1 MGHIYYEF
9 RVHLRYIEPEI
20 WRSFILPADASF
32 QDLHLAIQDAFGWQQ
47 AHLYEFM
54 RQFKRS
60 AQTIAGIPKEM
71 RTFGGS
77 AGTPDA
83 AEVGLWSYFDA
94 LPSCLYLY
102 DFGDSWEHHVQR
114 VRTFEETKERK
125 TFRELTGGAY
135 AGPPEDCGGVWGYET
150 IAEFVRTGEVSDGWT
165 KEELGG
171 WLGDWDPDRFDLK
184 TAKRVFGAASRVS
197 RIPREE
203 VAAAEVDFKDR
214 SHLHKKHQ
222 QVFELLTD
230 HMVAGGLDDQT
241 IEHAHS
247 MFEDFLEAADP
258 PPRKPAIYAAAI
270 EYILRGFY
278 DNFWDRA
285 ELSQQDLA
293 DVYGTSTMSISK
305 AYREIEEALD
315 LEHNDPR
322 YFTSSEKSVD
332 DFMREFFFDAAPMPE
347 FPAELG
353 IIPAPILSTLS
364 MLPRSSEAWEIA
376 RSALPSS
383 YQGDGSHAC
392 VLHDTE
398 DNGLY
403 IIKEGVAIPPEIV
416 AIVDAAMRLEHLPS
430 HLTVSPA
437 ADDETL
443 RTFLDF
449 LGIGLA
455 VGDCHIAS
463 RADVDDLYLAS
474 ESNFRRE
481 IEDDQELTS
490 ATAREIYNVSR
501 QLWKLAPWRH
511 VLDTQLIAIESS
523 REGAPPMTVS
533 VVGNIDESAGI
544 LIFTSFEDWER
555 FFELAVDSYPSA
567 ENIRLLPRVHCLNF
581 EDYDELPEE
590 IMFDIARAYDVELD
604 EIEEAFPLFP
614 LPSMMLDGNLHE
626 PSQPEGELI
635 LDAVRGVVTLF
646 EDHPELAARNASPKP
661 TRITTIERDG
671 ISVKAIAP
679 HPRLQRFLERLDFDD
694 HPWFIT

>member
-32 QDLHLAIQDAFGWQQ
+32 KDLHLAIQDAFGWQQ

-83 AEVGLWSYFDA
+83 AKVGLWSYFDA

-171 WLGDWDPDRFDLK
+171 WLEDWDPDRFDLK
-184 TAKRVFGAASRVS
+184 TAKRAFGAASRVS

-247 MFEDFLEAADP
+247 MFEDFLEATDP

-455 VGDCHIAS
+455 SIARGSPPTPNAIWQTRRPLPRMTRPTAALHRERSSAQRLRPSRNIAMMGTIGRSSCSPQDSARRISRLSMSRRWSKPLAGEPGCCLSPTAWSYCARPRRRFGISFLAGRLALS
-463 RADVDDLYLAS
+463 RARPRSLARS
-474 ESNFRRE
+474 
-481 IEDDQELTS
+481 
-490 ATAREIYNVSR
+490 
-501 QLWKLAPWRH
+501 
-511 VLDTQLIAIESS
+511 
-523 REGAPPMTVS
+523 
-533 VVGNIDESAGI
+533 
-544 LIFTSFEDWER
+544 
-555 FFELAVDSYPSA
+555 
-567 ENIRLLPRVHCLNF
+567 
-581 EDYDELPEE
+581 
-590 IMFDIARAYDVELD
+590 
-604 EIEEAFPLFP
+604 
-614 LPSMMLDGNLHE
+614 
-626 PSQPEGELI
+626 
-635 LDAVRGVVTLF
+635 
-646 EDHPELAARNASPKP
+646 
-661 TRITTIERDG
+661 
-671 ISVKAIAP
+671 
-679 HPRLQRFLERLDFDD
+679 
-694 HPWFIT
+694 